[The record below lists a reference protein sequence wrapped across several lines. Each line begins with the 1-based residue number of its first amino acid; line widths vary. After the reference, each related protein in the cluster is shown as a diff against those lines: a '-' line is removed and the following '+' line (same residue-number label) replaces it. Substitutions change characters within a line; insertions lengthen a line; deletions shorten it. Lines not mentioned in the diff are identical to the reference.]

1 MAEYSNIQTQIQS
14 QTQIQTLSP
23 QQVLEARLLA
33 LSTLELEEHVRS
45 ELGDNPALEDG
56 PADTSADN
64 NDDAIQDENLEDGY
78 DDYSNPSDSR
88 DDWNDDDDDWYD
100 RQPGGSGNQ
109 VADIPLADTRSF
121 YDILYE
127 QLREQDLTPRQ
138 MKIALYIIGSIDN
151 DGILDKD
158 LQAISD
164 DLAFYHDTDAS
175 VDEIEQVL
183 KVIQEF
189 DPAGIGARNLQE
201 CLLIQIRRKPDS
213 ESKQLQERII
223 STMFDEFTHKR
234 WDKIAARLE
243 LSKEQTDA
251 VITELVKLN
260 PRPGSA
266 LGETM
271 GHSRQHIVPDFLL
284 DNYDGDIHF
293 TLNNGNI
300 PQLHVSREYTDM
312 LENQIKEGTSSQK
325 AAAVYIKSKLDSARG
340 FIQALKQ
347 REQTMTR
354 TMQAIIDMQ
363 RPFFQDGDETLLKPM
378 ILKDVAEKTG
388 YDISTISRVTSGK
401 YVQTPFGTFPLKAF
415 FTDGVKTESGE
426 EVSVKEIHRILR
438 DAVEAEDHS
447 NPLTDEQ
454 LSDMLAEKGFKV
466 ARRTVAKY
474 REQIGIPVARMRNFW
489 SSERRESSLSFPSR
503 EKNHG
508 TK

>member
-1 MAEYSNIQTQIQS
+1 MAGYGNTQTQVQTQS
-14 QTQIQTLSP
+14 QAQIQTLSP

-56 PADTSADN
+56 PADVSANDSEDN
-64 NDDAIQDENLEDGY
+64 IRDDELDYGDDSYNDHT
-78 DDYSNPSDSR
+78 DSR
-88 DDWNDDDDDWYD
+88 DDWNDDDDDWYE
-100 RQPGGSGNQ
+100 RPQGGGGQ

-151 DGILDKD
+151 DGMLDKD

-175 VDEIEQVL
+175 TDEIEQVL

-213 ESKQLQERII
+213 ESKELQERII

-234 WDKIAARLE
+234 WDKISARLE
-243 LSKEQTDA
+243 LSKKQTDA
-251 VITELVKLN
+251 VIAELVKLN
-260 PRPGSA
+260 PRPGSS
-266 LGETM
+266 LGETV

-284 DNYDGDIHF
+284 DNFDGEIHF

-300 PQLHVSREYTDM
+300 PQLHVSREYSDM

-340 FIQALKQ
+340 FIQALRQ

-354 TMQAIIDMQ
+354 TMQAIIDLQ
-363 RPFFQDGDETLLKPM
+363 RPYFMDGDETLLKPM

-415 FTDGVKTESGE
+415 FTDKVKTDSGQ

-438 DAVEAEDHS
+438 DATDAEDHN

-454 LSDMLAEKGFKV
+454 LSDMLAQQGFKV

-474 REQIGIPVARMRNFW
+474 REQIGIPVARMRK
-489 SSERRESSLSFPSR
+489 S
-503 EKNHG
+503 
-508 TK
+508 

>member
-1 MAEYSNIQTQIQS
+1 MADYSNIQTQVLT
-14 QTQIQTLSP
+14 QTQMQTLSP
-23 QQVLEARLLA
+23 QQVLEARILA
-33 LSTLELEEHVRS
+33 LNTLELEEHVRS

-56 PADTSADN
+56 PADTSATDN
-64 NDDAIQDENLEDGY
+64 ENEDSLQDDELQYGD
-78 DDYSNPSDSR
+78 DDYSGPADSR
-88 DDWNDDDDDWYD
+88 DDWNDDDDDWYE
-100 RQPGGSGNQ
+100 RSQGGSPNM
-109 VADIPLADTRSF
+109 VADIPIADTRSF

-158 LQAISD
+158 MQAISD

-175 VDEIEQVL
+175 TQEIEQVL

-201 CLLIQIRRKPDS
+201 CLLIQIRRKQDS
-213 ESKQLQERII
+213 PSKELQERII

-243 LSKEQTDA
+243 LTKEQTDA
-251 VITELVKLN
+251 VIAELIKLN
-260 PRPGSA
+260 PRPGSS
-266 LGETM
+266 LGETV

-300 PQLHVSREYTDM
+300 PQLHVSREYSDM
-312 LENQIKEGTSSQK
+312 LDNQIKEGTSSQR

-340 FIQALKQ
+340 FIQALRQ

-354 TMQAIIDMQ
+354 TMQAIIEMQ
-363 RPFFQDGDETLLKPM
+363 RPFFMEGDETLLKPM
-378 ILKDVAEKTG
+378 ILKDVAHKTG

-415 FTDGVKTESGE
+415 FTDGVKTESGQ

-438 DAVEAEDHS
+438 EVTAAEDHS

-454 LSDMLAEKGFKV
+454 LSDILAERGYKV

-474 REQIGIPVARMRNFW
+474 REQIGLPVARMRK
-489 SSERRESSLSFPSR
+489 S
-503 EKNHG
+503 
-508 TK
+508 

>member
-1 MAEYSNIQTQIQS
+1 MAGYGNTQTQVQTQS
-14 QTQIQTLSP
+14 QAQIQTLSP

-56 PADTSADN
+56 PDDVSASDSEDN
-64 NDDAIQDENLEDGY
+64 IQDDELDYG
-78 DDYSNPSDSR
+78 DDSYTDHNDSR

-100 RQPGGSGNQ
+100 RPQGGGGQ

-151 DGILDKD
+151 DGMLDKD

-175 VDEIEQVL
+175 TDEIEQVL

-213 ESKQLQERII
+213 ESKELQERII

-234 WDKIAARLE
+234 WDKISARLE
-243 LSKEQTDA
+243 LSKKQTDA
-251 VITELVKLN
+251 VIAELVKLN
-260 PRPGSA
+260 PRPGSS
-266 LGETM
+266 LGETV

-300 PQLHVSREYTDM
+300 PQLHVSREYSDM

-340 FIQALKQ
+340 FIQALRQ

-354 TMQAIIDMQ
+354 TMQAIIDLQ
-363 RPFFQDGDETLLKPM
+363 RPYFMDGDETLLKPM

-415 FTDGVKTESGE
+415 FTDKVKTDSGQ

-438 DAVEAEDHS
+438 DATDAEDHN

-454 LSDMLAEKGFKV
+454 LSDMLAQQGFKV

-474 REQIGIPVARMRNFW
+474 REQIGIPVARMRK
-489 SSERRESSLSFPSR
+489 S
-503 EKNHG
+503 
-508 TK
+508 

>member
-1 MAEYSNIQTQIQS
+1 MPGLSNIQTQVQT

-33 LSTLELEEHVRS
+33 LSTLELEEHVRA

-56 PADTSADN
+56 PAELSAAEGDEGAQDDDLEYQNNEYSNSSDN
-64 NDDAIQDENLEDGY
+64 NG
-78 DDYSNPSDSR
+78 
-88 DDWNDDDDDWYD
+88 DDWGDDDDDWYD
-100 RQPGGSGNQ
+100 RPQGGGGQ
-109 VADIPLADTRSF
+109 VAEIPLADTRSF

-127 QLREQDLTPRQ
+127 QLREQDLTERE

-151 DGILDKD
+151 DGLLDKD

-175 VDEIEQVL
+175 VQEIEQVL

-213 ESKQLQERII
+213 ESKELQERII

-234 WDKIAARLE
+234 WDKISARLE
-243 LSKEQTDA
+243 LSKEQTDT
-251 VITELVKLN
+251 VISELVKLN
-260 PRPGSA
+260 PRPGSS
-266 LGETM
+266 LGETV

-284 DNYDGDIHF
+284 DNYDDDIHF

-300 PQLHVSREYTDM
+300 PQLHVSREYSDM
-312 LENQIKEGTSSQK
+312 LDNQIKEGTSSQK

-340 FIQALKQ
+340 FIQALRQ

-354 TMQAIIDMQ
+354 TMQAIIDLQ
-363 RPFFQDGDETLLKPM
+363 RPFFQDGDETLLRPM

-415 FTDGVKTESGE
+415 FTDGVKTSSGE
-426 EVSVKEIHRILR
+426 EVSVKEIHRLLR
-438 DAVEAEDHS
+438 EATDAEDPGK
-447 NPLTDEQ
+447 PLTDEQ
-454 LSDMLAEKGFKV
+454 LSDMLARRGFKV

-474 REQIGIPVARMRNFW
+474 REQIGIPVARMRK
-489 SSERRESSLSFPSR
+489 S
-503 EKNHG
+503 
-508 TK
+508 

>member
-1 MAEYSNIQTQIQS
+1 MPGLSNIQTQVQT

-33 LSTLELEEHVRS
+33 LSTLELEEHVRA

-56 PADTSADN
+56 PAELSAAEGDEGAQDDDLEYENNEYSNSSDN
-64 NDDAIQDENLEDGY
+64 NG
-78 DDYSNPSDSR
+78 
-88 DDWNDDDDDWYD
+88 DDWGDDDDDWYD
-100 RQPGGSGNQ
+100 RPQGGGGP
-109 VADIPLADTRSF
+109 VTEIPLADTRSF

-127 QLREQDLTPRQ
+127 QLREQDLTERE

-151 DGILDKD
+151 DGLLDKD

-175 VDEIEQVL
+175 VQEIEQVL

-213 ESKQLQERII
+213 PDKELQEKII
-223 STMFDEFTHKR
+223 SSMFDEFTHKR
-234 WDKIAARLE
+234 WDKISARLE
-243 LSKEQTDA
+243 LTKEQTDA
-251 VITELVKLN
+251 VIAELVKLN
-260 PRPGSA
+260 PRPGSS
-266 LGETM
+266 LGETV

-284 DNYDGDIHF
+284 DNYDDEIHF

-300 PQLHVSREYTDM
+300 PQLHVSREYSDM
-312 LENQIKEGTSSQK
+312 LDNQIKEGTSSQK

-340 FIQALKQ
+340 FIQALRQ

-354 TMQAIIDMQ
+354 TMQAIIDLQ

-415 FTDGVKTESGE
+415 FTDGVKTSSGE
-426 EVSVKEIHRILR
+426 EVSVKEIHRLLR
-438 DAVEAEDHS
+438 EATDAEDPG

-454 LSDMLAEKGFKV
+454 LSDMLARRGFKV

-474 REQIGIPVARMRNFW
+474 REQIGIPVARMR
-489 SSERRESSLSFPSR
+489 
-503 EKNHG
+503 K
-508 TK
+508 K

>member
-1 MAEYSNIQTQIQS
+1 MAEQSNIQAQVQTQS
-14 QTQIQTLSP
+14 QVQIQTLSP

-45 ELGDNPALEDG
+45 ELNDNPALEDG
-56 PADTSADN
+56 ASEPLAQESETADP
-64 NDDAIQDENLEDGY
+64 DDDLYNEQTDGY
-78 DDYSNPSDSR
+78 SEDRAGS

-100 RQPGGSGNQ
+100 RGQNGSGGAI
-109 VADIPLADTRSF
+109 ADIPLADTRSF

-175 VDEIEQVL
+175 TQEIEQVL
-183 KVIQEF
+183 KFIQEF

-201 CLLIQIRRKPDS
+201 CLLIQIRRKEDS
-213 ESKQLQERII
+213 PYKELEERII

-234 WDKIAARLE
+234 WDKISVRLE
-243 LSKEQTDA
+243 LTKEQTDA
-251 VITELVKLN
+251 VIAELVKLN
-260 PRPGSA
+260 PRPGSS
-266 LGETM
+266 LGETV

-284 DNYDGDIHF
+284 DNYDGEIHF
-293 TLNNGNI
+293 SLNNGNI
-300 PQLHVSREYTDM
+300 PQLHVSREYSDM
-312 LENQIKEGTSSQK
+312 LEKQIKGGTGSQK

-354 TMQAIIDMQ
+354 TMQAIIDLQ
-363 RPFFQDGDETLLKPM
+363 HQFFVDGDETLLKPM

-401 YVQTPFGTFPLKAF
+401 YVQTAFGTFPLKAF

-438 DAVEAEDHS
+438 EATNAEDHS

-454 LSDMLAEKGFKV
+454 LSDMLSQRGYKV

-474 REQIGIPVARMRNFW
+474 REQIGIPVARMR
-489 SSERRESSLSFPSR
+489 
-503 EKNHG
+503 KN
-508 TK
+508 

>member
-1 MAEYSNIQTQIQS
+1 MAGYGNTQTQVQTQS
-14 QTQIQTLSP
+14 QAQIQTLSP

-56 PADTSADN
+56 PADVSANDSEDN
-64 NDDAIQDENLEDGY
+64 IQDEELDYG
-78 DDYSNPSDSR
+78 DDSYTDHNDSR

-100 RQPGGSGNQ
+100 RPQEGGGQ

-151 DGILDKD
+151 DGMLDKD

-175 VDEIEQVL
+175 TDEIEQVL

-213 ESKQLQERII
+213 ESKELQERII

-234 WDKIAARLE
+234 WDKISARLE

-251 VITELVKLN
+251 VIAELVKLN
-260 PRPGSA
+260 PRPGSS
-266 LGETM
+266 LGETV

-300 PQLHVSREYTDM
+300 PQLHVSREYSDM

-340 FIQALKQ
+340 FIQALRQ

-354 TMQAIIDMQ
+354 TMQAIIDLQ
-363 RPFFQDGDETLLKPM
+363 RPYFMDGDETLLKPM

-415 FTDGVKTESGE
+415 FTDKVKTDSGQ

-438 DAVEAEDHS
+438 DATDAEDHS

-454 LSDMLAEKGFKV
+454 LSDMLAQQGFKV

-474 REQIGIPVARMRNFW
+474 REQIGIPVARMRK
-489 SSERRESSLSFPSR
+489 S
-503 EKNHG
+503 
-508 TK
+508 

>member
-1 MAEYSNIQTQIQS
+1 MPGLSNIQTQVQT

-33 LSTLELEEHVRS
+33 LSTLELEEHVRA

-56 PADTSADN
+56 PAELSAADSDEGAQDDDLEYQNNEYSNSSDN
-64 NDDAIQDENLEDGY
+64 NG
-78 DDYSNPSDSR
+78 
-88 DDWNDDDDDWYD
+88 DDWGDDDDDWYD
-100 RQPGGSGNQ
+100 RPQGGGGQ
-109 VADIPLADTRSF
+109 VAEIPLADTRSF

-127 QLREQDLTPRQ
+127 QLREQDLTERE

-151 DGILDKD
+151 DGLLDKD

-175 VDEIEQVL
+175 VQEIEQVL

-213 ESKQLQERII
+213 ESKELQERII

-234 WDKIAARLE
+234 WDKIADRLE
-243 LSKEQTDA
+243 LTREQTDA
-251 VITELVKLN
+251 VIAELVKLN
-260 PRPGSA
+260 PRPGSS
-266 LGETM
+266 LGETV

-284 DNYDGDIHF
+284 DNYDDDIHF

-300 PQLHVSREYTDM
+300 PQLHVSREYSDM
-312 LENQIKEGTSSQK
+312 LDNQIKEGTSSQK

-340 FIQALKQ
+340 FIQALRQ

-354 TMQAIIDMQ
+354 TMQAIIDLQ
-363 RPFFQDGDETLLKPM
+363 RPFFQDGDETLLRPM

-415 FTDGVKTESGE
+415 FTDGVKTSSGE
-426 EVSVKEIHRILR
+426 EVSVKEIHRLLR
-438 DAVEAEDHS
+438 EATDAEDPGK
-447 NPLTDEQ
+447 PLTDEQ
-454 LSDMLAEKGFKV
+454 LSDMLARRGFKV

-474 REQIGIPVARMRNFW
+474 REQIGIPVARMRK
-489 SSERRESSLSFPSR
+489 S
-503 EKNHG
+503 
-508 TK
+508 

>member
-1 MAEYSNIQTQIQS
+1 MPGLSNIQTQVQT

-33 LSTLELEEHVRS
+33 LSTLELEEHVRA

-56 PADTSADN
+56 PAELSAADSDEGTQDNDLEYENNEYSNSSDN
-64 NDDAIQDENLEDGY
+64 NG
-78 DDYSNPSDSR
+78 
-88 DDWNDDDDDWYD
+88 DDWGDDDDDWYD
-100 RQPGGSGNQ
+100 RPQGGGGQ
-109 VADIPLADTRSF
+109 VAEIPLADTRSF

-127 QLREQDLTPRQ
+127 QLREQDLTERE

-151 DGILDKD
+151 DGLLDKD

-175 VDEIEQVL
+175 VQEIEQVL

-213 ESKQLQERII
+213 ESKELQERII

-234 WDKIAARLE
+234 WDKISARLE
-243 LSKEQTDA
+243 LSKEQTDT
-251 VITELVKLN
+251 VISELVKLN
-260 PRPGSA
+260 PRPGSS
-266 LGETM
+266 LGETV

-300 PQLHVSREYTDM
+300 PQLHVSREYSDM
-312 LENQIKEGTSSQK
+312 LDNQIKEGTSSQK

-340 FIQALKQ
+340 FIQALRQ

-354 TMQAIIDMQ
+354 TMQAIIDLQ
-363 RPFFQDGDETLLKPM
+363 RPFFQDGDETLLRPM

-415 FTDGVKTESGE
+415 FTDGVKTSSGE
-426 EVSVKEIHRILR
+426 EVSVKEIHRLLR
-438 DAVEAEDHS
+438 EATDAEDPGK
-447 NPLTDEQ
+447 PLTDEQ
-454 LSDMLAEKGFKV
+454 LSDMLARRGFKV

-474 REQIGIPVARMRNFW
+474 REQIGIPVARMRK
-489 SSERRESSLSFPSR
+489 S
-503 EKNHG
+503 
-508 TK
+508 

>member
-1 MAEYSNIQTQIQS
+1 MAGYGNTQTQVQTQS
-14 QTQIQTLSP
+14 QAQIQTLSP

-33 LSTLELEEHVRS
+33 LSTLELEEHVRA

-56 PADTSADN
+56 PAESSAADN
-64 NDDAIQDENLEDGY
+64 DEAVQDDDLEYGNDDYNSS
-78 DDYSNPSDSR
+78 DDNR

-100 RQPGGSGNQ
+100 RGQGGGSA
-109 VADIPLADTRSF
+109 VAEIPLADTRSF

-151 DGILDKD
+151 DGILDKE

-234 WDKIAARLE
+234 WDKIASRLE

-251 VITELVKLN
+251 VIAELIKLN
-260 PRPGSA
+260 PRPGSS
-266 LGETM
+266 LGETV

-284 DNYDGDIHF
+284 DNYDGDLHF

-300 PQLHVSREYTDM
+300 PQLHVSREYSDM

-354 TMQAIIDMQ
+354 TMQAIIDLQ
-363 RPFFQDGDETLLKPM
+363 RPFFIEGDETMLKPM

-401 YVQTPFGTFPLKAF
+401 YVQTSFGTFPLKAF
-415 FTDGVKTESGE
+415 FTDGVKTDSGQ
-426 EVSVKEIHRILR
+426 EVSVKEIHRILK
-438 DAVEAEDHS
+438 DATDAEDHS

-454 LSDMLAEKGFKV
+454 LSDMLAERGFKV

-474 REQIGIPVARMRNFW
+474 REQIGIPVARMR
-489 SSERRESSLSFPSR
+489 
-503 EKNHG
+503 KN
-508 TK
+508 

>member
-1 MAEYSNIQTQIQS
+1 MPGLSNIQTQVQTQS
-14 QTQIQTLSP
+14 QIQTLSP

-33 LSTLELEEHVRS
+33 LSTLELEEHVRT

-56 PADTSADN
+56 PAEPVLQESDDTTA
-64 NDDAIQDENLEDGY
+64 DENDQYG
-78 DDYSNPSDSR
+78 DDEYNASSDSR
-88 DDWNDDDDDWYD
+88 DDWQDDDDDDWYD
-100 RQPGGSGNQ
+100 RRQGESGA
-109 VADIPLADTRSF
+109 VADVPLAETRSF

-164 DLAFYHDTDAS
+164 DLAFYHDLDAS
-175 VDEIEQVL
+175 TDEIEQVL

-201 CLLIQIRRKPDS
+201 CLLIQIRRKSDS
-213 ESKQLQERII
+213 PTRELQEKII
-223 STMFDEFTHKR
+223 SSLFDEFTHKR
-234 WDKIAARLE
+234 WDKIASRLE
-243 LSKEQTDA
+243 LTKEQTDA
-251 VITELVKLN
+251 VIAELVKLN
-260 PRPGSA
+260 PRPGSS
-266 LGETM
+266 LGETV

-284 DNYDGDIHF
+284 DNFDGEIHF
-293 TLNNGNI
+293 TLNNSNI
-300 PQLHVSREYTDM
+300 PQLHVSREYSDM
-312 LENQIKEGTSSQK
+312 LDRQIKGGNSSQRD
-325 AAAVYIKSKLDSARG
+325 AAIYIKSKLDSARG

-354 TMQAIIDMQ
+354 TMQAIIDLQ
-363 RPFFQDGDETLLKPM
+363 RPFFTEGDETLLKPM
-378 ILKDVAEKTG
+378 ILKDVADKTG

-401 YVQTPFGTFPLKAF
+401 YIQTSFGTFPLKAF
-415 FTDGVKTESGE
+415 FTDGVKTSSGE

-438 DAVEAEDHS
+438 EAVDAEDHS

-454 LSDMLAEKGFKV
+454 LADMLASRGFKI

-474 REQIGIPVARMRNFW
+474 REQIGIPVARLR
-489 SSERRESSLSFPSR
+489 
-503 EKNHG
+503 KN
-508 TK
+508 